1 MARDGGFL
9 IAIEG
14 PDAAGKR
21 TQSSKLVSWFSE
33 KGVRAFTMSFPDYGT
48 PIGKEILTFLESKR
62 DYPAQVR
69 HMLFAAN
76 RWEKRDKILHLLEQ
90 NTFLVVN
97 RYTESNIV
105 YGTANGLDEKW
116 LWNLEHGMPK
126 TDLVVVLDIGLEEIK
141 FRRKRFDMYEG
152 DLSLQ
157 EKVRSIYQCLAEK
170 HDWQVVDGRGT
181 IDKVHNSIKE
191 IITRKFSKLVPELQ
205 EGEG

>member
-105 YGTANGLDEKW
+105 YGTANGLD
-116 LWNLEHGMPK
+116 
-126 TDLVVVLDIGLEEIK
+126 
-141 FRRKRFDMYEG
+141 
-152 DLSLQ
+152 
-157 EKVRSIYQCLAEK
+157 
-170 HDWQVVDGRGT
+170 
-181 IDKVHNSIKE
+181 
-191 IITRKFSKLVPELQ
+191 
-205 EGEG
+205 